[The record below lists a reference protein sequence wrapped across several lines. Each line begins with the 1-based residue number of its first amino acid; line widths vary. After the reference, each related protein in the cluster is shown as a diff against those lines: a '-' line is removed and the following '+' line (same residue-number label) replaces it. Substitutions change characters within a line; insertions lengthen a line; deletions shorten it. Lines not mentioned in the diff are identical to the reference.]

1 MWVVVDEVGVH
12 LLSVQIH
19 VDSCLQRHA
28 QGLAK
33 GRAYGLFAVF
43 VVAPSDLTLLLEAP
57 CAEERLDPLAVPGP
71 VKYI

>member
-33 GRAYGLFAVF
+33 GAVGGMGDKT
-43 VVAPSDLTLLLEAP
+43 VLR
-57 CAEERLDPLAVPGP
+57 RLAR
-71 VKYI
+71 IH